1 MTQKCAPARR
11 RVPRLV
17 LLSLLAISGCGRA
30 GVGDLLDRSTPHE
43 AYASALDRAG
53 LADTALAREW
63 LTAAGRALSAPAAAK
78 LPLTTEVTHD
88 PSEPRAYGYQLQL
101 QRGRVLRV
109 ELSVESGEP
118 TIVFIDLFAART
130 DGRPPERIASADRD
144 SRSLEHE
151 IERDGTFI
159 LRIQPELL
167 RGGELKIGQRTTA
180 ALTFPVSGRTSAAV
194 KSFFLDP
201 RDNDTRDHHGIDIFA
216 PRNTPVLAAADG
228 FVSRVGTNRL
238 GGNVVWVWDPERR
251 QSHYYAHLERQA
263 VSLGQR
269 VEAGDVV
276 GYVGNTGNA
285 ITTPPHL
292 HFGIYH
298 RGEGPIDPLPF
309 VDGDRVAAN

>member
-1 MTQKCAPARR
+1 MLAVNRR
-11 RVPRLV
+11 SV
-17 LLSLLAISGCGRA
+17 LALLLPSLILGGCGGG
-30 GVGDLLDRSTPHE
+30 GVGGLLDRSTPHE
-43 AYASALDRAG
+43 HYARALDRAG

-63 LTAAGRALSAPAAAK
+63 LMAAGRALSSPTDAK
-78 LPLTTEVTHD
+78 LPLTTTVNHQASD
-88 PSEPRAYGYQLQL
+88 PRAYGYRLQL

-109 ELSVESGEP
+109 ELSVEGDAP
-118 TIVFIDLFAART
+118 AIVFIDLFAARE
-130 DGRPPERIASADRD
+130 DGRPPDRIASADRNAKT
-144 SRSLEHE
+144 LEHE

-167 RGGELKIGQRTTA
+167 RGGDLRIGQRTTA

-216 PRNTPVLAAADG
+216 PRNTPVLAAAG
-228 FVSRVGTNRL
+228 GVVSHVGTNRL
-238 GGNVVWVWDPERR
+238 GGNVVWVWNPERR

-263 VSLGQR
+263 VTAGQR
-269 VEAGDVV
+269 VEAGDTV

-285 ITTPPHL
+285 STTPPHL

-309 VDGDRVAAN
+309 VDGARDAAN